1 MGYVLGLSEINAAF
15 DRILLE
21 TAAAS
26 KAIVA
31 ESAAVVEAKAKSNFA
46 GAHKRGEPHTGGSQ
60 PNVVTGTLRRS
71 IGNDGIRVEG
81 FGGASTRLGPR
92 TIYARRVELGFTGT
106 DAAGR
111 SFAQP
116 GYPYFGPAVRA
127 TRDEVAAIAR
137 RRWTASTRAR

>member
-15 DRILLE
+15 DKIVAE
-21 TAAAS
+21 TEVAS
-26 KAIVA
+26 RAIVA
-31 ESAAVVEAKAKSNFA
+31 ESAAVVEAKAKANFA
-46 GAHKRGEPHTGGSQ
+46 GAHKRGAPHTGGSQ

-71 IGNDGIRVEG
+71 IGHDGIHSEG
-81 FGGASTRLGPR
+81 IGGASARVGPR

-111 SFAQP
+111 TFNQP
-116 GYPYFGPAVRA
+116 GYPYFVPAVRD
-127 TRDEVAAIAR
+127 TRDQVEAIAR